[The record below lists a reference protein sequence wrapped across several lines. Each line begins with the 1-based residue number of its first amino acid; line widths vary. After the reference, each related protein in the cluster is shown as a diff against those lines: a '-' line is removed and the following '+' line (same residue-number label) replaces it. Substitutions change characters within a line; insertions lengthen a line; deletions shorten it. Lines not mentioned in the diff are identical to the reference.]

1 MCLRYVESELSY
13 SILSNSDTFGALRYR
28 TPQNHPLSDS
38 HGALRYRTPQNHP
51 TSDTFGALRY
61 RTPQNHPIS
70 DRIYHEVTRYT
81 L

>member
-51 TSDTFGALRY
+51 TSD
-61 RTPQNHPIS
+61 RTPKFILQAIAPPKSHYLNNT
-70 DRIYHEVTRYT
+70 VF
-81 L
+81 

>member
-51 TSDTFGALRY
+51 TSD
-61 RTPQNHPIS
+61 RTPQNRTTS
-70 DRIYHEVTRYT
+70 DRSLQNCTNTCLSVS
-81 L
+81 

>member
-28 TPQNHPLSDS
+28 TPQNHPTSDS

-51 TSDTFGALRY
+51 TSDRISKITQAL
-61 RTPQNHPIS
+61 
-70 DRIYHEVTRYT
+70 IYQIPHVI
-81 L
+81 